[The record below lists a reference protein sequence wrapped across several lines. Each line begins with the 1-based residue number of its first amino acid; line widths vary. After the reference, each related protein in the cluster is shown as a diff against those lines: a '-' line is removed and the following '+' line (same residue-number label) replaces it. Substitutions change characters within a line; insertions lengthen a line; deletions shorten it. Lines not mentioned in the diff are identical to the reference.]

1 MKKSFS
7 SQRKEDSEIIEREPL
22 TNIEENAIRYIAC
35 FVVRKIEKKY
45 VRDKSPASQLRNL
58 MTSVQKMLYFL
69 LAEVLNKWLCVYVA
83 ETRSCSGEAYP
94 PATVHS
100 LLSGI
105 LRHMRSQN
113 PMYPNFL
120 DKSNPN
126 FSAFTT
132 TIDNFYKDLRS
143 GGVGATSKHA
153 EGISREEEELLW
165 TSMVLNVT
173 STLGLLRAVF
183 FSNGKGFCLR
193 GGQEHRDLK
202 LSQLERLS
210 DPDRY
215 VYHEN
220 SSKNKKGGL
229 RELRL
234 EHKSVSVIAVPDVG
248 ERCHV
253 SLLDLYI
260 SKLPPEA
267 VEQDLFYCRPLE
279 QAPQDSTKPWYS
291 AVPVGRNTLNKMVSS
306 MCAEA
311 GVKG

>member
-1 MKKSFS
+1 MAEKQEKENIQPKKKRKLSLSLKDRFKASGSKLEELSKVTFPKNTSQSTRWAMKNFIDWFNEYNRCNPDDKCP
-7 SQRKEDSEIIEREPL
+7 EDVILPTCS
-22 TNIEENAIRYIAC
+22 
-35 FVVRKIEKKY
+35 
-45 VRDKSPASQLRNL
+45 
-58 MTSVQKMLYFL
+58 
-69 LAEVLNKWLCVYVA
+69 AEVLNKWLCVYVA

-220 SSKNKKGGL
+220 SSKNKKADF
-229 RELRL
+229 
-234 EHKSVSVIAVPDVG
+234 VS
-248 ERCHV
+248 
-253 SLLDLYI
+253 
-260 SKLPPEA
+260 
-267 VEQDLFYCRPLE
+267 
-279 QAPQDSTKPWYS
+279 
-291 AVPVGRNTLNKMVSS
+291 
-306 MCAEA
+306 
-311 GVKG
+311 